1 MTIQYIY
8 FVVKCD
14 FLYIIVFMRVKLGE
28 LLLVLEKEIEKA
40 EKRAGETKS
49 AADEIARA
57 AVGSFSQ
64 SGDIEHSRNQ
74 SYLVLEHLGRL
85 RKLYEEIKSETEKDI
100 PGKVRPACFLKVD
113 IEGKVEE
120 IFLVNNLVLISGVKL
135 VSPESP
141 LGKELISKKVREK
154 ILEIS

>member
-1 MTIQYIY
+1 
-8 FVVKCD
+8 
-14 FLYIIVFMRVKLGE
+14 MRAKLSE
-28 LLLVLEKEIEKA
+28 LLPVLEKQIEKA

-74 SYLVLEHLGRL
+74 SYLALEHLGRL
-85 RKLYEEIKSETEKDI
+85 RKLYEEIKGEIEKDI
-100 PGKVRPACFLKVD
+100 PEKVRPPCFLKID

-120 IFLVNNLVLISGVKL
+120 FFLVKNPVLISGVKL
-135 VSPESP
+135 VSSKSP
-141 LGKELISKKVREK
+141 LGQELLGKKAGDKVGGKTIKEIG
-154 ILEIS
+154 